1 MSIDFIPT
9 TDRAFNG
16 WQGNLMLKVA
26 ARATELNIPSDV
38 LAAVQAQATRW
49 NTAYALAEDPSTRTK
64 GAVKEKQEA
73 RDAYEHG
80 LRQLIRTYLTY
91 SLVLTDQDREDM
103 GLPVHKTTRTHA
115 PVASDAPFVAAA
127 GHGPRVVR
135 VDFGES
141 QTSAAKPFGQHC
153 IELASLIS
161 DTRPTEIDELIHSA
175 VDTHT
180 PLLLTFKESER
191 GKMLWFAA
199 RWENTRGEKGPWS
212 EIFSLMIP

>member
-161 DTRPTEIDELIHSA
+161 DTRPTEID
-175 VDTHT
+175 
-180 PLLLTFKESER
+180 
-191 GKMLWFAA
+191 
-199 RWENTRGEKGPWS
+199 
-212 EIFSLMIP
+212 